1 MLTRRKALI
10 GISSGLVVLAS
21 GARGQSKP
29 TPTGDI
35 GPFYPVAY
43 RGDADNDLTLIR
55 GRSGRATG
63 KVIEVTGRV
72 LDVRGNPVSS
82 AKIEL
87 WQANAAGRYSH
98 PGDTNPAPLDPN
110 FQGYGKLTAGRDGSY
125 RYTTIKPGAYP
136 DGDDSPRPPH
146 IHLDVIGRTDR
157 LVSQMLFP
165 GEPLNDTDDVV
176 PNWARARLTA
186 TALDVGADGIARYRW
201 DIILN
206 QG

>member
-1 MLTRRKALI
+1 MLSRRAALL
-10 GISSGLVVLAS
+10 GISSGFIVVAS
-21 GARGQSKP
+21 GARAQSKP
-29 TPTGDI
+29 TPSGDI
-35 GPFYPVAY
+35 GPFYPVGY

-55 GRSGRATG
+55 GRSGRALG
-63 KVIEVTGRV
+63 EVIEVSGRV
-72 LDVRGNPVSS
+72 LDVRGNPVSG
-82 AKIEL
+82 AKIEV

-98 PGDTNPAPLDPN
+98 SGDINPAPLDPN
-110 FQGYGKLTAGRDGSY
+110 FQGYAKLIAGRDGRY
-125 RYTTIKPGAYP
+125 RYITIKPGAYP

-146 IHLDVIGRTDR
+146 IHLDVIGRKDR

-176 PNWARARLTA
+176 PNWARPRLTA
-186 TALDVGADGIARYRW
+186 TALNAGADGMTRYRW